1 MLIYVD
7 RENTGEKERKHILRA
22 AAVSWILD
30 GRAFIIRSKDDLVKD
45 LLPMF
50 FRQSKFASFTRK
62 LYRWG
67 FRQVSVSAS
76 AERIL
81 SSNNKREMIFGHE
94 LFQKDNKALMA
105 RMRSVT
111 AAGTRRALVSSKQKR
126 QLSAGQYMVIEPK
139 LIPITFPSPFLNLQ
153 PSPGSSIILQ
163 VAGMHAVPTKESGHA
178 VAPPP
183 MPSTFLLDNSPI
195 PGGQQGEQQTI
206 KSGHSDANDSSMFA
220 TISPKLPSPQVALLA
235 TPRQQQLKQQTRNAG
250 CVKNIFLA
258 SNHQLSRAINVPA
271 SGGYFNSL
279 LAQELGVH
287 GSTFQ
292 SLQADAPSGTDAN
305 AYMRAAIDM
314 LLRHASK
321 SASDSNDDEYRNN
334 KS

>member
-1 MLIYVD
+1 MLMLIYVD

-67 FRQVSVSAS
+67 FRQVSVSVS

-139 LIPITFPSPFLNLQ
+139 LIPITTTCS
-153 PSPGSSIILQ
+153 
-163 VAGMHAVPTKESGHA
+163 ESRNHK
-178 VAPPP
+178 
-183 MPSTFLLDNSPI
+183 TC
-195 PGGQQGEQQTI
+195 Q
-206 KSGHSDANDSSMFA
+206 A
-220 TISPKLPSPQVALLA
+220 TL
-235 TPRQQQLKQQTRNAG
+235 
-250 CVKNIFLA
+250 
-258 SNHQLSRAINVPA
+258 RA
-271 SGGYFNSL
+271 
-279 LAQELGVH
+279 
-287 GSTFQ
+287 
-292 SLQADAPSGTDAN
+292 
-305 AYMRAAIDM
+305 
-314 LLRHASK
+314 K
-321 SASDSNDDEYRNN
+321 C
-334 KS
+334 